1 MTYDAAGQ
9 TPTPSASPDKIFAQL
24 RRGRWFG
31 GLPESLAHALFGAAE
46 LAECAPGMLY
56 GADAPAQGLFALVDG
71 TVHFDKRD
79 QSGRRVLLHVA
90 PPGYWFGEI
99 ASASGAGTAVN
110 VHAFTSIKVLQ
121 IAPENVRQLLGVHP
135 DLSGALS
142 RLMAERFAALI
153 ELVCAMRR
161 PTALAQIAGRLAVI
175 AEHCKENDSA
185 IDFIVLQMT
194 QGDLA
199 DMTGHARQTVNP
211 AIKRLEQE
219 GIIEIS
225 HRQIK
230 ILDCQGLEAF
240 AFERIA

>member
-1 MTYDAAGQ
+1 M
-9 TPTPSASPDKIFAQL
+9 KISDPLQGKVYAQL

-31 GLPESLAHALFGAAE
+31 TLPEPLALALFGAAE
-46 LAECAPGMLY
+46 LAEYAPGTVY
-56 GADAPAQGLFALVDG
+56 ASDAPAQGLFALIEG
-71 TVHFDKRD
+71 TVHFDKID

-99 ASASGAGTAVN
+99 ASASGVGTAVN
-110 VHAFTSIKVLQ
+110 VHAFTSIKVLR
-121 IAPENVRQLLGVHP
+121 IAPENVHQLLGVQT
-135 DLSGALS
+135 DLSSALS
-142 RLMAERFAALI
+142 RLMADRFAALI

-175 AEHCKENDSA
+175 AQHCKASDSA
-185 IDFIVLQMT
+185 IDFVVLQMT

-219 GIIEIS
+219 GVIEVA
-225 HRQIK
+225 HRQIT
-230 ILDCQGLEAF
+230 ILDSHGLEAF
-240 AFERIA
+240 AFERIV

>member
-1 MTYDAAGQ
+1 M
-9 TPTPSASPDKIFAQL
+9 
-24 RRGRWFG
+24 
-31 GLPESLAHALFGAAE
+31 
-46 LAECAPGMLY
+46 
-56 GADAPAQGLFALVDG
+56 
-71 TVHFDKRD
+71 
-79 QSGRRVLLHVA
+79 
-90 PPGYWFGEI
+90 
-99 ASASGAGTAVN
+99 N
-110 VHAFTSIKVLQ
+110 AFTPIKVLQ
-121 IAPENVRQLLGVHP
+121 ILPEEVRRRLDAHAELAGSLNV
-135 DLSGALS
+135 
-142 RLMAERFAALI
+142 LMAERFAALI

-175 AEHCKENDSA
+175 AQHSKENDSA
-185 IDFIVLQMT
+185 IDFVVLQMT

-199 DMTGHARQTVNP
+199 DMTGRARQTVNP